1 MEHIECYLQFI
12 QILKY
17 LILYTLLMYQQALE
31 HFKKTDTILYELA
44 KSIDPIVLEKSQNH
58 FVRLVR
64 SIVGQ
69 QLSVKAA
76 STIFSRFEKLFKKEI
91 NAKDILSLKDDDIRA
106 CGISYPKIKYIK
118 DLSEK
123 VESKQLILDAFEKAD
138 EKTVIEN
145 LTTVK
150 GIGLWSAEMFLMFA
164 LARPDVF
171 SVGDLGLKN
180 AMIRLYGL
188 TKPTN
193 QQLLKISEKWKPY
206 RTYACRIL
214 WESLDNEPK

>member
-1 MEHIECYLQFI
+1 MYPKA
-12 QILKY
+12 LK
-17 LILYTLLMYQQALE
+17 
-31 HFKKTDTILYELA
+31 HFKTIDPLLYELA
-44 KSIDPIVLEKSQNH
+44 KSIDPIVLEKSQNN

-76 STIFSRFEKLFKKEI
+76 STIFSRFENLFKNDISAREI
-91 NAKDILSLKDDDIRA
+91 LKLKDDDIRA

-118 DLSEK
+118 DLAEK
-123 VESKQLILDAFEKAD
+123 VENKQLLLDAFENAD
-138 EKTVIEN
+138 EQTIIEN
-145 LTTVK
+145 LTQVK
-150 GIGLWSAEMFLMFA
+150 GIGIWSAEMFLMFA

-188 TKPTN
+188 SKKPTN
-193 QQLLKISEKWKPY
+193 QDLLKISEKWSPY

-214 WESLDNEPK
+214 WQSLNNSPK

>member
-1 MEHIECYLQFI
+1 MYDRA
-12 QILKY
+12 LK
-17 LILYTLLMYQQALE
+17 
-31 HFKKTDTILYELA
+31 HFKKADLLLYELA
-44 KSIDPIVLEKSQNH
+44 KSIDPIVLEKSPNH
-58 FVRLVR
+58 FIRLVR

-91 NAKDILSLKDDDIRA
+91 NAKEILKLKDDDIRA

-118 DLSEK
+118 DLAEK
-123 VESKQLILDAFEKAD
+123 VKSEQLLLDTFEEAD
-138 EKTVIEN
+138 EETVIEN
-145 LTTVK
+145 LTKVK
-150 GIGLWSAEMFLMFA
+150 GIGIWSAEMFLMFA

-188 TKPTN
+188 EKPTN
-193 QQLLKISEKWKPY
+193 KELLKISEKWSPY

-214 WESLDNEPK
+214 WQSLNNAPK

>member
-1 MEHIECYLQFI
+1 MYPKA
-12 QILKY
+12 LK
-17 LILYTLLMYQQALE
+17 
-31 HFKKTDTILYELA
+31 HFKTVDPLLYELA

-58 FVRLVR
+58 FLRLVR

-76 STIFSRFEKLFKKEI
+76 STIYSRFEKLFKKGV
-91 NAKDILSLKDDDIRA
+91 NAKEIIKLKDDDIRA

-123 VESKQLILDAFEKAD
+123 VEKKEIILETFETAD
-138 EKTVIEN
+138 EKTIIET
-145 LTTVK
+145 LTKVK
-150 GIGLWSAEMFLMFA
+150 GIGVWSAEMFLMFA
-164 LARPDVF
+164 LAKPDVF

-180 AMIRLYGL
+180 AIVRLYGL
-188 TKPTN
+188 KTKPTEKE
-193 QQLLKISEKWKPY
+193 LLKISEKWKPY

-214 WESLDNEPK
+214 WESLDNAPK

>member
-1 MEHIECYLQFI
+1 
-12 QILKY
+12 
-17 LILYTLLMYQQALE
+17 MYPKALN
-31 HFKKTDTILYELA
+31 HFKTVDPLLYELA

-58 FVRLVR
+58 FIRLVR
-64 SIVGQ
+64 SIIGQ

-76 STIFSRFEKLFKKEI
+76 STIFLRFKKLFKKEI
-91 NAKDILSLKDDDIRA
+91 NAAEILKLKDDDIRA
-106 CGISYPKIKYIK
+106 CGISYPKIGYIK

-123 VESKQLILDAFEKAD
+123 VENKELLLEAFENAD
-138 EKTVIEN
+138 EQTIIEN
-145 LTTVK
+145 LTKVK
-150 GIGLWSAEMFLMFA
+150 GIGTWSAEMFLMFA

-188 TKPTN
+188 EKPTDK
-193 QQLLKISEKWKPY
+193 QLLKISQKWSPY

-214 WESLDNEPK
+214 WQSLNNSPK